1 MGSVKF
7 LTPAYQLDRQR
18 LELLIIKNFMKN
30 TENTAKTPAK
40 PAVKRK
46 SPVNKKSSPEPVK
59 AEEQKAPALGLETPI
74 WLRNTEGR
82 VFFGLKVDQAICDE
96 NDIRTS
102 GWVIGALDKV
112 ELRINGESINAT
124 FSKGA
129 RPDVAQALGINEP
142 AAGLGFQLVGIP
154 PFVNLPGAKLT
165 LYWSVGTESGEIV
178 LREKCL
184 DRSGDD
190 SQKIS
195 PAEVRYHFD
204 KVDGPC
210 LHGWLVVG
218 KRSAQNIAIKAND
231 RIIECEVIRRNRTD
245 AAAALG
251 VEAVDLGFQL
261 IIPGYLW
268 EEIPA
273 DETPQVQFLA
283 DGLPLANVTFT
294 RKSVAEW
301 IENLVETAHGRKDQK
316 RLDNSETVELFEN
329 SEEQYLVLLALEHL
343 RYGNLSTLLTPGTL
357 RVMQKFAAKMNL
369 ANFVS
374 LGEEK
379 NVTRQPANSFT
390 QLLHWKALRLLNERL
405 NTVNSPNAVFTTVAE
420 VMHELDLSGDVKEL
434 YLCSVVPML
443 CRHDVFFRLREL
455 VDLTHWH
462 RYDHLYNA
470 PELTITL
477 AALVADRMIPQSVDV
492 LWRLSQHLNV
502 GWINFEC
509 IHFSVKELNRLILS
523 GQVEAVQ
530 AEKFIYAC
538 IGILDAFR
546 GERFSRLHDRDLIQA
561 AVALLEVFDCHTDYC
576 RKDIIKALIR
586 HYGLV
591 PEFWQ
596 TLAGA
601 YPDFHEEELDCA
613 YAHWKILRDVLES
626 PQALYEQLEL
636 LLPPLTYFS
645 AQGNPETSIFLRE
658 VLMNTLPLLSD
669 NFTSA
674 GRLLIT
680 MLFTDAP
687 EGLRL
692 AAFPVENANNLQAHF
707 PESSSRLLQILRGLM
722 PRSRSIYYQAQ
733 SEAGRLILRV
743 LQTSADN
750 DHQVLADQLKEI
762 RRYAAILNN
771 WHSQF
776 LSLDMQVLA
785 YELGYQAG
793 FAKDS
798 ELYAIARSMRRV
810 IAETKQDLH
819 LPAPLQAALAR
830 LSRHTDNAMIRALV
844 ADMQQLIE
852 QKFDDTFDF
861 LFETPKQQALTTGGS
876 VFPNDTLV
884 VIYSCRK
891 YLDTR
896 IAAIRNTWVQ
906 DLIARNIPYLI
917 LVGDGDDSIDGDI
930 LALNIS
936 DKYEDLP
943 KKTLKLFD
951 WVLENTAFHYVYKID
966 DDCYLD
972 VSRFFD
978 TLTYRKHPYYGRVIK
993 RVAGSMDRAW
1003 HQSKSQTL
1011 HAQKVLDKSPEPAI
1025 YADGGGG
1032 YVLSR
1037 FAMLKLQ
1044 QALQTEA
1051 GQHLIAVSLMED
1063 KLVGDLLAI
1072 SGIAPNNEDYE
1083 SYQRRRTFAGAVPV
1097 GMWDN
1102 IFFPSPNTPTVMTHL
1117 DTEHDTEIVHKRR
1130 SVAEL
1135 WPKKI
1140 WPTCTS
1146 PLIQDNQL
1154 ELLST
1159 PERLNELLNSPVT
1172 VVAVVRN
1179 EMIMLP
1185 HFLAHYRQL
1194 GVQCFLM
1201 VDNLSD
1207 DGTREYLLEQ
1217 PDVGLFSAETEYQ
1230 RSHYGVAWQ
1239 QALLSNFCLN
1249 KWVLIADADELLV
1262 YPNCE
1267 TVALAEFIESIER
1280 EEGVDCIRTD
1290 MIDMYPF
1297 ADLDDADLTVESPF
1311 AVAKWFD
1318 TSPFIEWRL
1327 SCGHFSNTSSLLSS
1341 LRHRIIS
1348 SSEPNTFTA
1357 QKYGLLRYKPWM
1369 RLSQGI
1375 HGAAGVKVAAQR
1387 AWFAH
1392 FKYHA
1397 GFKLKV
1403 ETEILRGQHFDD
1415 AKEYRRYA
1423 EILAESK
1430 GGFGDQSLSV
1440 CYESSADLSH
1450 WRISK
1455 SN

>member
-1 MGSVKF
+1 
-7 LTPAYQLDRQR
+7 
-18 LELLIIKNFMKN
+18 MKN

-46 SPVNKKSSPEPVK
+46 SPVNKKASPEPVK

-102 GWVIGALDKV
+102 GWVIGALDKI

-124 FSKGA
+124 LSKGA

-231 RIIECEVIRRNRTD
+231 RIIECEVIRRNRKD

-273 DETPQVQFLA
+273 DENPLVQFLA

-294 RKSVAEW
+294 RKGVAEW
-301 IENLVETAHGRKDQK
+301 IENVVETAHDRRKAEL
-316 RLDNSETVELFEN
+316 LDRKKQVDNNDTVELFEN

-343 RYGNLSTLLTPGTL
+343 RYGNLSTLLTPDTL

-379 NVTRQPANSFT
+379 TVALQPADSFA

-405 NTVNSPNAVFTTVAE
+405 STADSSNAVFATVAE

-434 YLCSVVPML
+434 YLCSVIPTL
-443 CRHDVFFRLREL
+443 CRHDVFFQLREL
-455 VDLTHWH
+455 ADLTHWH
-462 RYDHLYNA
+462 HYDHVNNA
-470 PELTITL
+470 SGLTITL
-477 AALVADRMIPQSVDV
+477 AALIADRMIPQAVNV
-492 LWRLSQHLNV
+492 LWKLSKHLDH

-509 IHFSVKELNRLILS
+509 IYFSVREFNRQIIA
-523 GQVEAVQ
+523 GQVEAEQ
-530 AEKFIYAC
+530 IEKFAYAG

-546 GERFSRLHDRDLIQA
+546 GERFSRLHDRDMIQT
-561 AVALLEVFDCHTDYC
+561 AVALLDVFDSHTDYC
-576 RKDIIKALIR
+576 RRDLVKALIR
-586 HYGLV
+586 NYGLV
-591 PEFWQ
+591 PDFWEILVN
-596 TLAGA
+596 TH
-601 YPDFHEEELDCA
+601 PDFHDAELDCA
-613 YAHWKILRDVLES
+613 RAHWQHLRDVLES
-626 PQALYEQLEL
+626 PLALYEQLDRL
-636 LLPPLTYFS
+636 LQPLSYFH
-645 AQGNPETSIFLRE
+645 AQGNPETIIFLRE
-658 VLMNTLPLLSD
+658 IVTNALPMLNND
-669 NFTSA
+669 FTSA
-674 GRLLIT
+674 GRQLIA
-680 MLFTDAP
+680 MLFKDVP

-692 AAFPVENANNLQAHF
+692 AAFPLVNPNNLQAYF
-707 PESSSRLLQILRGLM
+707 TESSSRLLQTLQELT
-722 PRSRSIYYQAQ
+722 PRPKSAYFQAQ
-733 SEAGRLILRV
+733 SEAGRLILQT
-743 LQTSADN
+743 LQASADHDRQALTDKLN
-750 DHQVLADQLKEI
+750 AMRH
-762 RRYAAILNN
+762 YAATLNN
-771 WHSQF
+771 WSSQF

-785 YELGYQAG
+785 YELGRQAG
-793 FAKDS
+793 LAKDS
-798 ELYAIARSMRRV
+798 ELYAIAGRIRKV
-810 IAETKQDLH
+810 VAETNQDFQ

-830 LSRHTDNAMIRALV
+830 LNRQGDDKMILALM
-844 ADMQQLIE
+844 ADMQQLIQ

-861 LFETPKQQALTTGGS
+861 LFEPPKQQAVTTNGS

-906 DLIARNIPYLI
+906 DLISRNIPYLVLI
-917 LVGDGDDSIDGDI
+917 GDGDDSIDGDI
-930 LALNIS
+930 LALNVS

-951 WVLENTAFHYVYKID
+951 WVVENTAFHYVYKID

-978 TLTYRKHPYYGRVIK
+978 TLTYRKHPYYGRIIERGV
-993 RVAGSMDRAW
+993 GSMDRAW

-1011 HAQKVLDKSPEPAI
+1011 HAQKVLDKSPEPSI
-1025 YADGGGG
+1025 YVDGGGG

-1037 FAMLKLQ
+1037 FAMLKLR

-1051 GQHLIAVSLMED
+1051 GQRLIAVSLMED
-1063 KLVGDLLAI
+1063 KLVGDLLSI
-1072 SGIAPNNEDYE
+1072 SGIYPNNEDYE
-1083 SYQRRRTFAGAVPV
+1083 SYQRRRTFAEAVPV

-1102 IFFPSPNTPTVMTHL
+1102 IFFPCPNAPTVMTHL
-1117 DTEHDTEIVHKRR
+1117 DTEHDMQRVHERR
-1130 SVAEL
+1130 SVTEL

-1140 WPTCTS
+1140 WPTWTQ
-1146 PLIQDNQL
+1146 PFINERYAQGMRGTNQL
-1154 ELLST
+1154 ELLNT

-1217 PDVGLFSAETEYQ
+1217 PDVGLFSADTEYQ
-1230 RSHYGVAWQ
+1230 KSYYGVAWQ

-1297 ADLDDADLTVESPF
+1297 ADLDDADLTVASPF

-1327 SCGHFSNTSSLLSS
+1327 GCGHFSNTSSLLSS

>member
-1 MGSVKF
+1 
-7 LTPAYQLDRQR
+7 
-18 LELLIIKNFMKN
+18 MKN

-46 SPVNKKSSPEPVK
+46 SPVNKKASPEPVK

-102 GWVIGALDKV
+102 GWVIGALDKI

-124 FSKGA
+124 LSKGA

-142 AAGLGFQLVGIP
+142 AAGLGFQLIGIP

-184 DRSGDD
+184 DGSGGD

-218 KRSAQNIAIKAND
+218 KRSAQNIAIKANG
-231 RIIECEVIRRNRTD
+231 RIIECEVIRRNRKD

-273 DETPQVQFLA
+273 DENPLVQFLA

-301 IENLVETAHGRKDQK
+301 IENVVETAHDRRKAEL
-316 RLDNSETVELFEN
+316 LDRKKQVDNNDTVELFEN

-343 RYGNLSTLLTPGTL
+343 RYGNLSTLLTSGTL

-374 LGEEK
+374 LGQEK
-379 NVTRQPANSFT
+379 TGARQPANSFA

-405 NTVNSPNAVFTTVAE
+405 STADSSSAVFTTVAE

-455 VDLTHWH
+455 ADLTHWH
-462 RYDHLYNA
+462 HYEHIDNA
-470 PELTITL
+470 PRLTITL
-477 AALVADRMIPQSVDV
+477 AALTADRIIPQAINA
-492 LWRLSQHLNV
+492 LWKLSHHLNN
-502 GWINFEC
+502 GWVNFEC
-509 IHFSVKELNRLILS
+509 IYFSVKELNR
-523 GQVEAVQ
+523 QVLADEVEGDQ
-530 AEKFIYAC
+530 IEKFAYAN
-538 IGILDAFR
+538 IGLLDAFR
-546 GERFSRLHDRDLIQA
+546 GERFSRLHDRDLIQT
-561 AVALLEVFDCHTDYC
+561 AVALLDVFDCHTDYC
-576 RKDIIKALIR
+576 RRDIIKALIR
-586 HYGLV
+586 NYGLV

-596 TLAGA
+596 ILADA
-601 YPDFHEEELDCA
+601 HPDFHDAELDCA
-613 YAHWKILRDVLES
+613 YTHWQILRDVLES
-626 PQALYEQLEL
+626 PRALYDQLDRL
-636 LLPPLTYFS
+636 LQPLNYFR

-669 NFTSA
+669 SLPPA
-674 GRLLIT
+674 GRQLIE
-680 MLFTDAP
+680 MLFKDAP
-687 EGLRL
+687 EGSRL
-692 AAFPVENANNLQAHF
+692 AAFPLANPENLQAHF
-707 PESSSRLLQILRGLM
+707 PETSTRLLQIVRELTQR
-722 PRSRSIYYQAQ
+722 PKSTHYQAQ
-733 SEAGRLILRV
+733 SEAGQIILQA
-743 LQTSADN
+743 LQADADN
-750 DHQVLADQLKEI
+750 DHQALADKLKAM
-762 RRYAAILNN
+762 RRYATILNT

-776 LSLDMQVLA
+776 LSLDIQVLA
-785 YELGYQAG
+785 YELGRKVG
-793 FAKDS
+793 LAKDS
-798 ELYAIARSMRRV
+798 ELYSIVGRMRKV
-810 IAETKQDLH
+810 VAETKQDSQ

-830 LSRHTDNAMIRALV
+830 LNRQTDDTMIRALI
-844 ADMQQLIE
+844 ADMQQLIQ

-861 LFETPKQQALTTGGS
+861 LFEPPKQPALTAGGTG
-876 VFPNDTLV
+876 FPNDTLV

-906 DLIARNIPYLI
+906 DLIARNIPYLV

-930 LALNIS
+930 LALDVS

-951 WVLENTAFHYVYKID
+951 WVVENTAFHYVYKID

-978 TLTYRKHPYYGRVIK
+978 TLTYRKHPYYGRIIERGV
-993 RVAGSMDRAW
+993 GSMDRAW

-1011 HAQKVLDKSPEPAI
+1011 HAQKVLDKSPEPSI

-1037 FAMLKLQ
+1037 FAMLKLR

-1063 KLVGDLLAI
+1063 KLVGDLLSI
-1072 SGIAPNNEDYE
+1072 SGIYPNNEDYE
-1083 SYQRRRTFAGAVPV
+1083 SYQRRRTFAEAVPV

-1102 IFFPSPNTPTVMTHL
+1102 LFFPSLNTPTVMTHL
-1117 DTEHDTEIVHKRR
+1117 DTERDMQGVHERR
-1130 SVAEL
+1130 SVSEL
-1135 WPKKI
+1135 WPKKV
-1140 WPTCTS
+1140 WPTCRP
-1146 PLIQDNQL
+1146 PLIKERLMQGEMLQTNQL
-1154 ELLST
+1154 ELLNT

-1249 KWVLIADADELLV
+1249 KWVLLADADELLV